1 MFCSFQKGSPFLN
14 DINYLIG
21 IRYQMGMSL
30 RTETNKQFP
39 NVTKC
44 KTWNDVKR
52 SHMAQDQNVVV
63 SLDAIYGLLLIFVLG
78 LCGAMVFLYLEHLA
92 KAFKQKFRKV

>member
-1 MFCSFQKGSPFLN
+1 MCAEAEVYKR
-14 DINYLIG
+14 I
-21 IRYQMGMSL
+21 
-30 RTETNKQFP
+30 P
-39 NVTKC
+39 NATKC
-44 KTWNDVKR
+44 KTWNDVKI

-78 LCGAMVFLYLEHLA
+78 LSGAMVFLYLEHLA